1 MGLTENT
8 GKHGALR
15 VRSSWRRHLARAIF
29 AMVAALAVPALATP
43 NFNWAMVGDPGNAA
57 DANGYGAVSTS
68 FLIMRYEFT
77 NQQYAEFLNSVAATD
92 THSLF
97 NPNMGNDARGGI
109 TRGGESGAYT
119 YAVKTSM
126 GQKPVNYVSW
136 FDAAR
141 VANWLQNGA
150 TRSSSTETGVYT
162 LNGLTSGN
170 AVPANAGS
178 KFRLPTEN
186 EWYKAAYYKGGSID
200 AGYWTYATQSNTV
213 PTPVTADATGMGASG
228 GSGNFANRNR
238 VADWNGQDGNVTTV
252 GTNGGP
258 GVYGAFDMSGNVS
271 EWNDLDGTAGSLRGI
286 RGGGWN
292 GNTYSLSSSS
302 RGTSATSD
310 ETFHSHG
317 FRLVALIAIK
327 AAVSESHT
335 NIKMHAEVARD
346 GYSKSSPSH
355 VTIEMVTVRNPGNP
369 YDLPRVSGS
378 DAVYGGVNYTYQI
391 GKYDVTIG
399 QYVEFLNAVDPA
411 GTNPN
416 GIYNSHMSTNPNI
429 AGISFDS
436 SGFPGAKYAVMTPA
450 GYIPTNGVTGANRPV
465 TYVSWFDAARFA
477 NWMTN
482 GQGSGSTEA
491 GAYTLNGLTSGNAVT
506 ANSGSKF
513 RIPTENE
520 WYKAA
525 FYSPKY
531 GGAGVKG
538 YYRFATQSDS
548 DPGNIIGHAANQA
561 NYYIAPPGGVGFSVT
576 EVDTRD
582 DTQNYLTDVGAF
594 SGSGSFYGTFD
605 QSGNLYQWND
615 LDGTAQSTSSRGLR
629 GGASGINLTAFDLSY
644 SNRLAYPP
652 ESEGKFGF
660 RLAGVCSARAY
671 KANLTVRKMKCGS
684 RH

>member
-1 MGLTENT
+1 MI
-8 GKHGALR
+8 KHLFIAFTLLEIDP
-15 VRSSWRRHLARAIF
+15 SY
-29 AMVAALAVPALATP
+29 AAPIIDWTI
-43 NFNWAMVGDPGNAA
+43 VGDPGNAV
-57 DANGYGAVSTS
+57 DATGYGAVSNT
-68 FLIMRYEFT
+68 FQIMRYEFT

-92 THSLF
+92 PYSLY
-97 NPNMGNDARGGI
+97 NQNMGNDARGGI
-109 TRGGESGAYT
+109 TRSGESGAYS
-119 YAVKTSM
+119 YAAKTSM

-141 VANWLQNGA
+141 VANWLHNGA
-150 TRSSSTETGVYT
+150 ISSSSTETGAYT

-170 AVPANAGS
+170 AVPANSEA
-178 KFRLPTEN
+178 KFRIPTEN
-186 EWYKAAYYKGGSID
+186 EWYKAAYYKGGGVD
-200 AGYWTYATQSNTV
+200 AGYWVYATQSNSV
-213 PTPVTADATGMGASG
+213 PTPVTADVTGIGASG
-228 GSGNFANRNR
+228 SSGNFANRNR
-238 VADWNGQDGNVTTV
+238 VADWNGQNGNVTTV

-258 GVYGAFDMSGNVS
+258 GAYGAFDMGGNVS

-292 GNTYSLSSSS
+292 GNTYSLSNSS

-310 ETFHSHG
+310 ETFHSLG
-317 FRLVALIAIK
+317 FRLVAPAAI
-327 AAVSESHT
+327 
-335 NIKMHAEVARD
+335 IKSTATEPHANVKMQAEVARG
-346 GYSKSSPSH
+346 GYSISAPSH
-355 VTIEMVTVRNPGNP
+355 LTIAMVTVRNQGNHN
-369 YDLPRVSGS
+369 DVARVSES
-378 DAVYGGVNYTYQI
+378 DAVYGRVNYIYQI

-416 GIYNSHMSTNPNI
+416 GIYNSHMATNPNI
-429 AGISFDS
+429 AGISFDAN
-436 SGFPGAKYAVMTPA
+436 GFPGARYNVMTPA
-450 GYIPTNGVTGANRPV
+450 GYIPINGVTGANRPI

-482 GQGSGSTEA
+482 GQGTGSTET
-491 GAYTLNGLTSGNAVT
+491 GAYTLNGLTSGNAVPVI
-506 ANSGSKF
+506 SGSKF

-531 GGAGVKG
+531 GGARAPG
-538 YYRFATQSDS
+538 YYKFATQSDS
-548 DPGNIIGHAANQA
+548 DPGNLIGNAANQA
-561 NYYIAPPGGVGFSVT
+561 NYYIGPPEGVGFSVT

-615 LDGTAQSTSSRGLR
+615 LDGTVESASSRGLR
-629 GGASGINLTAFDLSY
+629 GGASGINLKAFDLSY
-644 SNRLAYPP
+644 SNRLTYAP

-660 RLAGVCSARAY
+660 RLAGVCPAWAY
-671 KANLTVRKMKCGS
+671 KAKYTARKMKCS
-684 RH
+684 ARH

>member
-1 MGLTENT
+1 
-8 GKHGALR
+8 
-15 VRSSWRRHLARAIF
+15 
-29 AMVAALAVPALATP
+29 MVAALAVPALATP
-43 NFNWAMVGDPGNAA
+43 NFDWAMVGDPGNAA

-92 THSLF
+92 TYSLF

-109 TRGGESGAYT
+109 TRSGESGAYT

-136 FDAAR
+136 VDAAR

-150 TRSSSTETGVYT
+150 TRSSSTET
-162 LNGLTSGN
+162 
-170 AVPANAGS
+170 
-178 KFRLPTEN
+178 
-186 EWYKAAYYKGGSID
+186 
-200 AGYWTYATQSNTV
+200 
-213 PTPVTADATGMGASG
+213 
-228 GSGNFANRNR
+228 
-238 VADWNGQDGNVTTV
+238 
-252 GTNGGP
+252 
-258 GVYGAFDMSGNVS
+258 
-271 EWNDLDGTAGSLRGI
+271 
-286 RGGGWN
+286 
-292 GNTYSLSSSS
+292 
-302 RGTSATSD
+302 
-310 ETFHSHG
+310 
-317 FRLVALIAIK
+317 
-327 AAVSESHT
+327 
-335 NIKMHAEVARD
+335 
-346 GYSKSSPSH
+346 
-355 VTIEMVTVRNPGNP
+355 
-369 YDLPRVSGS
+369 
-378 DAVYGGVNYTYQI
+378 
-391 GKYDVTIG
+391 
-399 QYVEFLNAVDPA
+399 
-411 GTNPN
+411 
-416 GIYNSHMSTNPNI
+416 
-429 AGISFDS
+429 
-436 SGFPGAKYAVMTPA
+436 
-450 GYIPTNGVTGANRPV
+450 
-465 TYVSWFDAARFA
+465 
-477 NWMTN
+477 
-482 GQGSGSTEA
+482 

-615 LDGTAQSTSSRGLR
+615 LDGTAESTSSRGLR

-660 RLAGVCSARAY
+660 RLAGVCPARAY